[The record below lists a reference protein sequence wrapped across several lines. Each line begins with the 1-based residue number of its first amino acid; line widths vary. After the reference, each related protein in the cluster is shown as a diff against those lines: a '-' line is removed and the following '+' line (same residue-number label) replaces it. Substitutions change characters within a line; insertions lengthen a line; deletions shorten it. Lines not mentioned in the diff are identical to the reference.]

1 MIKLMLY
8 MLVAALVVFSTSWIC
23 DEIRMKDPYF
33 ADFEGLEYLTWM
45 FVGISWPLTAAIAYG
60 YLASQYFRKVKKEK
74 R

>member
-23 DEIRMKDPYF
+23 DEIRTEDPYF
-33 ADFEGLEYLTWM
+33 ADIDGIWM
-45 FVGISWPLTAAIAYG
+45 VVGISWPITAAIAYG